1 MNNPINFA
9 ETTMQNAM
17 TQIRSYNVTIKLMHE
32 ACLNNR
38 KNGNDAGAE
47 EWIVK
52 SRAMNME
59 LDAIWDIYYN
69 AEAIA
74 EKLVIANKAE
84 AAYQALKD

>member
-9 ETTMQNAM
+9 ETTMQTAM
-17 TQIRSYNVTIKLMHE
+17 QSIKSYNVTIQLMNDATLRCRE
-32 ACLNNR
+32 
-38 KNGNDAGAE
+38 NGNHAGAD

-74 EKLVIANKAE
+74 AKLVIAHKAE
-84 AAYQALKD
+84 AAYQALED